1 MPQLQNA
8 PQQRPAGRSA
18 RIGEA
23 VARAT
28 VELITEGGLGSLTFE
43 NVATRADVNRTTLYR
58 RWGNKSRL
66 LTWVMLEFMAD
77 QAPAPDSG
85 SLEKDLFEMMMSL
98 SSAIASPV
106 GAAFM
111 QVVLLESRH
120 DAAVAAAVHSYWQ
133 QRLALAE
140 PIYTRAVARGEL
152 DGTIDYE
159 FFTDLVFGPM
169 FYHNARTGRPIQAK
183 YAKRII
189 ETILRHARAS
199 CE

>member
-1 MPQLQNA
+1 MAQLQNA

-28 VELITEGGLGSLTFE
+28 VELITEGGVSSLTFE

-66 LTWVMLEFMAD
+66 LTWAMLEFMAD
-77 QAPAPDSG
+77 QAQTPDSG
-85 SLEKDLFEMMMSL
+85 SLEKDLFEMVMSL

-152 DGTIDYE
+152 DGAIDYE
-159 FFTDLVFGPM
+159 FLADLVFGPM
-169 FYHNARTGRPIQAK
+169 FYHSIRTGRAIQAK

-189 ETILRHARAS
+189 ETTLRHARAS
-199 CE
+199 S